1 MHKLSRR
8 AALRLGLVVALPLV
22 VPPSSFAMDLPLAI
36 KGYDPVAYFTDGR
49 PTPGPPDIEYQWDE
63 HTYRFASMEHRELFK
78 AEPVRYAPQFG
89 NFCAMAL
96 AVGRIVVANPENWLI
111 SEGKLY
117 VFGSPAPEAPLCS
130 RRILPE
136 TSRRQIRT
144 GRCFRRTR
152 TNGRCSCSVSK
163 PALRMPSRRCS
174 RSAVLRNLL
183 PNSRGSNVGSRRR
196 WSRYARRP
204 RLGCARRRRPRARS
218 G

>member
-1 MHKLSRR
+1 MNTRLNRR
-8 AALRLGLVVALPLV
+8 VALGLTALVIAYALATAPSAVAQDV
-22 VPPSSFAMDLPLAI
+22 PLAI

-49 PTPGPPDIEYQWDE
+49 PTPGRPDIEYQWDE

-111 SEGKLY
+111 SEY
-117 VFGSPAPEAPLCS
+117 SAARPRQAPLCS

-144 GRCFRRTR
+144 GRCFRSS
-152 TNGRCSCSVSK
+152 NGRSSK
-163 PALRMPSRRCS
+163 AESHPGPPCGCRR
-174 RSAVLRNLL
+174 
-183 PNSRGSNVGSRRR
+183 VGARDP
-196 WSRYARRP
+196 RY
-204 RLGCARRRRPRARS
+204 
-218 G
+218 